1 MKKQIFELLNNAQYS
16 QLDNRVNLF
25 NNQSKNDFFLVK
37 EYSEKNFKNFFSS
50 QQTSLLLEEF
60 KKIKSNENLIHA
72 EKNTSLI
79 ILVKVDDLKEKFA
92 LLKNTILSVEEDIY
106 FFRKFVILY
115 TNDSTAYVQNVID
128 ESNFYETLDAGI
140 NDFEKNMY
148 FDSNYFVLMEI
159 AIKLPFLVVKQSN
172 ELYRSIDDKFGLTE
186 YNDLDDYIINSLTDE
201 SEMFEGHE
209 DFKAIVD
216 QIVLLNNK
224 EIENDN

>member
-1 MKKQIFELLNNAQYS
+1 MKKQIFELLNDAQYYR
-16 QLDNRVNLF
+16 LDNRVNLF
-25 NNQSKNDFFLVK
+25 NNQSKNEFFLVT

-50 QQTSLLLEEF
+50 PQTSLLLEEF
-60 KKIKSNENLIHA
+60 KKIKSDENLIHA

-79 ILVKVDDLKEKFA
+79 ILVEVDDLKEKFT

-159 AIKLPFLVVKQSN
+159 AIKLPFLVVKQSD
-172 ELYRSIDDKFGLTE
+172 ELYRSIDDKFGLIE
-186 YNDLDDYIINSLTDE
+186 YNNLDDYIINSFTDE
-201 SEMFEGHE
+201 SELFEGNE
-209 DFKAIVD
+209 DFKEIVD
-216 QIVLLNNK
+216 QIVFLDNK
-224 EIENDN
+224 EIEHDN